1 MIIRILRPCEVA
13 GRTVAAG
20 LTLDL
25 PEGEAAALI
34 DAGDAEPIG
43 GARQPEPQDA
53 AAPAAEGE

>member
-25 PEGEAAALI
+25 PEHEADALV
-34 DAGDAEPIG
+34 DTGAAEPLVKP
-43 GARQPEPQDA
+43 APPAPPA
-53 AAPAAEGE
+53 AAAEGE